1 MTTLASRLIARLEQF
16 SPLTLPERIAL
27 EDAAVT
33 VRRFAPREEL
43 ARQGA
48 PVPAVLAIYDG
59 FACRYRTLPDG
70 RRQIVGFLMPGDISD
85 PRMFLFDCMDHS
97 VATLGP
103 VEAALLE
110 RESVQRLENYPGL
123 TRAMAGSAVVQ
134 DAIGREWLMN
144 VGHRSSFERIS
155 HLFCEIY
162 ARLQAVGLVREHGC
176 DVPLTQAD
184 IADAMAITPVH
195 VNRTLM
201 ELRRTG
207 LLTFHSKRLVIHDL
221 QALAHAAGFDASY
234 LRLRAKDPS
243 ANAPGRAALLAG
255 ASPDTDLR

>member
-1 MTTLASRLIARLEQF
+1 MTNLAARLIARLEQF
-16 SPLTLPERIAL
+16 SPLTLAEKCAL

-33 VRRFAPREEL
+33 VRRFAPRDEL
-43 ARQGA
+43 ARQGS
-48 PVPAVLAIYDG
+48 PVPPLLAIYDG

-70 RRQIVGFLMPGDISD
+70 RRQILGFLMPGELGDS
-85 PRMFLFDCMDHS
+85 RMFLFDHMDHS

-103 VEAALLE
+103 VEAALLG
-110 RESVQRLENYPGL
+110 REAVQRLENYPGL
-123 TRAMAGSAVVQ
+123 ARAMAGSSVVH
-134 DAIGREWLMN
+134 DAISREWLMN

-162 ARLQAVGLVREHGC
+162 TRLQAVGLVREHAC
-176 DVPLTQAD
+176 EVPLTQAD
-184 IADAMAITPVH
+184 IADALAITPVH

-221 QALAHAAGFDASY
+221 QALANAAGFDASY
-234 LRLRAKDPS
+234 LRVRAQD
-243 ANAPGRAALLAG
+243 AAAIAPGYATGLAG
-255 ASPDTDLR
+255 FSPESGPR